1 MKTISNIRYAVLLL
15 LVSLTSCVRNEL
27 PEKRSTS
34 KTRVDHLLI
43 KEVFYAGHYWVR
55 DLRKWGFPNSPDM
68 YNDDQYIE
76 IYNPTDETKYLDG
89 LALCTNAIDPTTI
102 IQFAPKDDFIN
113 RYYGVSAISFFP
125 GNGTQ
130 YPVQPHKSVII
141 AKYAIDHEKQF
152 IAWLRANAEEN
163 GEELDLKEYKGLEAF
178 LDLTK
183 ADFEWTM
190 PTGGRNDKNNPDVP
204 DMQPI
209 YMTKKADGKLA
220 WQFELTFLS
229 EHTGLALIRLP
240 WTPDDFKKNLSD
252 SKDHKGY
259 RHYITVTSSQ
269 FADFYVI
276 EVPFDHV
283 IDCMTICP
291 RTRFQMRPSKLDK
304 GYNAVTDVGFS
315 SLKSSDLPIYSG
327 LALTRKW
334 DGRKFVD
341 DDNSKSDFEVKVA
354 ALSRRDKKGNP
365 IK

>member
-1 MKTISNIRYAVLLL
+1 
-15 LVSLTSCVRNEL
+15 
-27 PEKRSTS
+27 
-34 KTRVDHLLI
+34 
-43 KEVFYAGHYWVR
+43 
-55 DLRKWGFPNSPDM
+55 
-68 YNDDQYIE
+68 
-76 IYNPTDETKYLDG
+76 
-89 LALCTNAIDPTTI
+89 
-102 IQFAPKDDFIN
+102 
-113 RYYGVSAISFFP
+113 
-125 GNGTQ
+125 
-130 YPVQPHKSVII
+130 
-141 AKYAIDHEKQF
+141 
-152 IAWLRANAEEN
+152 
-163 GEELDLKEYKGLEAF
+163 
-178 LDLTK
+178 
-183 ADFEWTM
+183 
-190 PTGGRNDKNNPDVP
+190 
-204 DMQPI
+204 MQPI
-209 YMTKKADGKLA
+209 YMTKTAGGKLA

-291 RTRFQMRPSKLDK
+291 KSRFQMRPSKLDK

-354 ALSRRDKKGNP
+354 SLSRRDKKGNP